1 CPAHTM
7 QPSDFPTPCLPDVR
21 PVAFS
26 GRPVAPSATGGVGI
40 SRFPC
45 KEFPRM
51 RRVFDCA
58 GSVIGLP
65 VAPITVGPSASD
77 NGVGTPDWMI
87 SQLDGWP
94 ACAPVNASP
103 PALRPS
109 THDSGSGWLAG
120 LSRVT
125 LAFTTPCRF
134 VPAHCR
140 SDARCAP
147 GLECACRSD
156 RRAQRHGSFDIG
168 TAAADPDRRPYHPA
182 PISQP
187 PLRPATGL
195 SPTRPITPYK
205 TSTFPHES
213 GWL

>member
-1 CPAHTM
+1 M

-40 SRFPC
+40 SRLPC

-120 LSRVT
+120 PFPCDACIHDSLPVCPGALSV
-125 LAFTTPCRF
+125 
-134 VPAHCR
+134 
-140 SDARCAP
+140 
-147 GLECACRSD
+147 
-156 RRAQRHGSFDIG
+156 RRAGYFGLRAHVEG
-168 TAAADPDRRPYHPA
+168 TEARKAPA
-182 PISQP
+182 
-187 PLRPATGL
+187 
-195 SPTRPITPYK
+195 
-205 TSTFPHES
+205 
-213 GWL
+213 